1 MLFLHQSLKQLHA
14 QEGERGRQQ
23 RDVWY
28 NMWCSEGRERERE
41 NWVYRK
47 QKKNSVNITLI
58 KKSQPNTDLQ
68 LATAIIN
75 NERNKNAGMKF
86 KEKGWNYRKKIAV
99 TVKCEKHKI

>member
-1 MLFLHQSLKQLHA
+1 MK
-14 QEGERGRQQ
+14 R
-23 RDVWY
+23 
-28 NMWCSEGRERERE
+28 RERKRE
-41 NWVYRK
+41 KVESIENRKNYR
-47 QKKNSVNITLI
+47 VNITLI